1 MELNAEKKEL
11 MRLVV
16 DELKEHEA
24 KVVAQQKKIRE
35 DMKKHEA
42 ELGIEDGEERL
53 LEAMKKI
60 RDAQL
65 GPDETKRTAAQQK
78 A

>member
-65 GPDETKRTAAQQK
+65 GPDESKRTAAQLK